1 MQQKRIAF
9 RPSHRNFFLILPY
22 LLIVLVFIIIPIVLI
37 FVKSFAPT
45 SAGGIAQNWNFVDIF
60 IWEKILKSFVIAIVT
75 TIVTVLIAYPFSYFL
90 AFEFKGKI
98 TKTLAVLFI
107 TAPTWTSFLVK
118 VIGVKTL
125 FDFINGYQNSTSGD
139 IYTVIGLVYL
149 YIPFMILPIY
159 NILKDMPK
167 NLIYASKDLGRTEWS
182 TFIHVVVPYTKAA
195 LISGVTLV
203 FLPCLTVVSVPQ
215 FLNSSSSGSLIGDV
229 IMEEGLL
236 AQTSDISLARASTLA
251 LIVFMLIVVGLLI
264 YLLSKKIFK
273 LILRKR
279 GAR

>member
-1 MQQKRIAF
+1 MNQTRF
-9 RPSHRNFFLILPY
+9 WSPTSRRNLFLILPY
-22 LLIVLVFIIIPIVLI
+22 VVIVLLFIVIPIILI
-37 FVKSFAPT
+37 FVKSLTPT
-45 SAGGIAQNWNFVDIF
+45 QSGGIAQNWNFVDAF
-60 IWEKILKSFVIAIVT
+60 IWQKILKSFIIAIIT
-75 TIVTVLIAYPFSYFL
+75 TFVAVIIAYPFSYFL
-90 AFEFKGKI
+90 AFDIKGKV

-118 VIGVKTL
+118 IIGMKTL

-159 NILKDMPK
+159 NVLKDMPK
-167 NLIYASKDLGRTEWS
+167 NLIYASRDLGRTGWS
-182 TFIHVVVPYTKAA
+182 TFINVVVPYTKAA
-195 LISGVTLV
+195 LVSGITLV
-203 FLPCLTVVSVPQ
+203 FLPCLTTVSVPQ
-215 FLNSSSSGSLIGDV
+215 FLNSSSSGSLIGDI

-251 LIVFMLIVVGLLI
+251 LIVFLFVVAGLLV
-264 YLLSKKIFK
+264 YLGSRKISK
-273 LILRKR
+273 LILKKW

>member
-37 FVKSFAPT
+37 FVKSFTPT

-159 NILKDMPK
+159 NVLKDMPK

-195 LISGVTLV
+195 LISGITLV

-215 FLNSSSSGSLIGDV
+215 FLNSSSSGSLIGDI

-251 LIVFMLIVVGLLI
+251 LIVFMLIVIGLLI
-264 YLLSKKIFK
+264 YMLSKKIFK

>member
-1 MQQKRIAF
+1 MNQTRF
-9 RPSHRNFFLILPY
+9 WSPTSRRNLFLILPY
-22 LLIVLVFIIIPIVLI
+22 VVIVLLFIVIPIILI
-37 FVKSFAPT
+37 FVKSLTPT
-45 SAGGIAQNWNFVDIF
+45 QSGGIAQNWNFVDAF
-60 IWEKILKSFVIAIVT
+60 IWQKILKSFIIAIIT
-75 TIVTVLIAYPFSYFL
+75 TFVAVIIAYPFSYFL
-90 AFEFKGKI
+90 AFDIKGKV

-118 VIGVKTL
+118 IIGMKTL

-159 NILKDMPK
+159 NVLKDMPK
-167 NLIYASKDLGRTEWS
+167 NLIYASKDLGRTGWS
-182 TFIHVVVPYTKAA
+182 TFTNVVVPYTKAA
-195 LISGVTLV
+195 LVSGITLV
-203 FLPCLTVVSVPQ
+203 FLPCLTTVSVPQ
-215 FLNSSSSGSLIGDV
+215 FLNSSSSGSLIGDI

-251 LIVFMLIVVGLLI
+251 LIVFLFVVAGLLV
-264 YLLSKKIFK
+264 YLGSRKISK
-273 LILRKR
+273 LILKKW

>member
-22 LLIVLVFIIIPIVLI
+22 LLIVLIFIIIPIVLI
-37 FVKSFAPT
+37 FVKSFTPT

-139 IYTVIGLVYL
+139 IYTIIGLVYL

-159 NILKDMPK
+159 NVLKDMPK
-167 NLIYASKDLGRTEWS
+167 NLIYASKDLGRTGWS
-182 TFIHVVVPYTKAA
+182 TFINVVLPYTKAA
-195 LISGVTLV
+195 LVSGITLV
-203 FLPCLTVVSVPQ
+203 FLPCLTTVSVPQ
-215 FLNSSSSGSLIGDV
+215 FLNSSSSGSLIGDI

-251 LIVFMLIVVGLLI
+251 LIVFLFVVAGLLV
-264 YLLSKKIFK
+264 YLGSRKISK
-273 LILRKR
+273 LILKKW

>member
-22 LLIVLVFIIIPIVLI
+22 LLIVLIFIIIPIVLI
-37 FVKSFAPT
+37 FVKSFTPT
-45 SAGGIAQNWNFVDIF
+45 SAGCIAQNWNFVDIF

-264 YLLSKKIFK
+264 FLLSKKIFK

>member
-22 LLIVLVFIIIPIVLI
+22 LLIVLIFIIIPIVLI
-37 FVKSFAPT
+37 FVKSFTPT

-264 YLLSKKIFK
+264 FLLSKKIFK

>member
-22 LLIVLVFIIIPIVLI
+22 LLIVLVFIIIPIILI
-37 FVKSFAPT
+37 FVKSFTPT

-60 IWEKILKSFVIAIVT
+60 IWEKILKSFVIAFVT

-167 NLIYASKDLGRTEWS
+167 NLIYASKDLGRSEWS

>member
-9 RPSHRNFFLILPY
+9 RSSHRNFFLILPY
-22 LLIVLVFIIIPIVLI
+22 LLIVLIFIIIPIVLI
-37 FVKSFAPT
+37 FVKSFSPT

-195 LISGVTLV
+195 LISGITLV

>member
-37 FVKSFAPT
+37 FVKSFTPT

-159 NILKDMPK
+159 NVLKDMPK

-195 LISGVTLV
+195 LISGITLV

-215 FLNSSSSGSLIGDV
+215 FLNSSSSGSLIGDI

-251 LIVFMLIVVGLLI
+251 LIVFMLIVIGLLI

-279 GAR
+279 GAK

>member
-1 MQQKRIAF
+1 MHQKRIAF
-9 RPSHRNFFLILPY
+9 RSSHRNFFLILPY
-22 LLIVLVFIIIPIVLI
+22 LLIVFVFIIIPIVLI
-37 FVKSFAPT
+37 FVKSFTPT
-45 SAGGIAQNWNFVDIF
+45 SVGGIAQNWNFVDSF
-60 IWEKILKSFVIAIVT
+60 IWEKILKSFVIAIIT
-75 TIVTVLIAYPFSYFL
+75 TIITVLIAYPFSYFL

-139 IYTVIGLVYL
+139 MYTVIGLVYL

-159 NILKDMPK
+159 NVLKDMPK
-167 NLIYASKDLGRTEWS
+167 NLIYASKDLGRTELS

-195 LISGVTLV
+195 LISGITLV
-203 FLPCLTVVSVPQ
+203 FLPCLTIVSVPQ

-251 LIVFMLIVVGLLI
+251 LIVFMLIVVGLLM
-264 YLLSKKIFK
+264 YLLIKKIFK
-273 LILRKR
+273 LILRRR
-279 GAR
+279 GVR

>member
-22 LLIVLVFIIIPIVLI
+22 LLIVLIFIIIPIVLI
-37 FVKSFAPT
+37 FVKSFTPT
-45 SAGGIAQNWNFVDIF
+45 LAGGIAQNWNFVDIF

>member
-1 MQQKRIAF
+1 MQQKRITF
-9 RPSHRNFFLILPY
+9 RSSHKNFFLILPY
-22 LLIVLVFIIIPIVLI
+22 LLIVLIFIIIPIVLI
-37 FVKSFAPT
+37 FVKSFVPT
-45 SAGGIAQNWNFVDIF
+45 SAGGIAQNWNFVDSF
-60 IWEKILKSFVIAIVT
+60 IWEKILKSFIIAIIT
-75 TIVTVLIAYPFSYFL
+75 TVITVLIAYPFSYFL

-159 NILKDMPK
+159 NVLKDMPK
-167 NLIYASKDLGRTEWS
+167 NLIYASKDLGRTGWS

-195 LISGVTLV
+195 LISGITLV
-203 FLPCLTVVSVPQ
+203 FLPCLTIVSVPQ

-251 LIVFMLIVVGLLI
+251 LIVFMLIVIGLLM
-264 YLLSKKIFK
+264 YLLTKKIFK
-273 LILRKR
+273 LILRRKGTR
-279 GAR
+279 

>member
-1 MQQKRIAF
+1 M
-9 RPSHRNFFLILPY
+9 PY
-22 LLIVLVFIIIPIVLI
+22 LLIVLIFIIIPIVLI
-37 FVKSFAPT
+37 FVKSFSPT

-195 LISGVTLV
+195 LISGITLV

>member
-22 LLIVLVFIIIPIVLI
+22 LLIVLIFIIIPIVLI
-37 FVKSFAPT
+37 FVKSFTPT